1 MLNVLKF
8 YTQLEDVYTQEIEC
22 LTLSASNYLTAFWV
36 SLEKMTSFDL
46 VDIDIT
52 LRGCDDIDFKTVI
65 DATELYTSNGYLYY
79 KGIKQLT
86 SNLQGNYYIEITDGL
101 SYLFSNMILFD
112 AGQQETAE
120 GDYVEFYVNAG
131 SFSFFPTGTGNLV
144 IDWGDG
150 NTETVAQNQLISKTI
165 LNTSIVKIYF
175 AQRIT
180 ELVCN
185 SPLLTQIRNTE
196 NFTSLTLLDYSNTNV
211 SRLDYSSITTLE
223 EVRLSSTPLP
233 RVGTTIKVP
242 FGGNPIEII
251 EANSIGSFFNG
262 TSPYYYASCWQTLRE
277 LYATHNELERIEYS
291 TQSLTT
297 FTELKIVNLSNNNFV
312 EIPKA
317 GMNYTRTNL
326 SSPIEQWIIQSNNLR
341 GEDWSNLR
349 VFLDKVT
356 TKIDLKNN
364 AFSTFT
370 VDRTLIRIAE
380 RTLAIK
386 DLYLDLSGASPSS
399 GVLMG
404 IPTDGMYYYSIVAAG
419 ENYEVGDILTVT
431 DGNNGGTG
439 SSWRVETVSNS
450 GEILALSM
458 IAAGSGYNAIENFT
472 GGSGTNGIIE
482 FYSPRVWL
490 VYQGVEL
497 YTNALYDVEL
507 LPDYNIIDYQT
518 KAYLKDED
526 YYLTWL

>member
-46 VDIDIT
+46 SDIDIT
-52 LRGCDDIDFKTVI
+52 LRGHDDIDFKTVI

-131 SFSFFPTGTGNLV
+131 AFSFFPTGTGNLV

-150 NTETVAQNQLISKTI
+150 TTETVAQNQLISKTI

-185 SPLLTQIRNTE
+185 SPLLTKIRNME
-196 NFTSLTLLDYSNTNV
+196 NFTSLTV
-211 SRLDYSSITTLE
+211 LDYSSTNVSWLNYPSTMTTLE
-223 EVRLSSTPLP
+223 EVRFSSTPLP
-233 RVGTTIKVP
+233 NGSTTRP

-251 EANSIGSFFNG
+251 EANSIGSHFNG
-262 TSPYYYASCWQTLRE
+262 TSPYYYVSCWQTLRE
-277 LYATHNELERIEYS
+277 LHATHNELERITYS
-291 TQSLTT
+291 DQGLNT
-297 FTELKIVNLSNNNFV
+297 FTELEIVNLSNNNFV
-312 EIPKA
+312 EIPKV

-326 SSPIEQWIIQSNNLR
+326 SSPIKQWIIQSNDLR
-341 GEDWSNLR
+341 GEDWSDLR

-380 RTLAIK
+380 RTLPIK

-419 ENYEVGDILTVT
+419 ENYEVGDTLTVT
-431 DGNNGGTG
+431 DGDNGGTG
-439 SSWRVETVSNS
+439 SSWRVETVGNS
-450 GEILALSM
+450 GEILSLSM

>member
-8 YTQLEDVYTQEIEC
+8 YTQLSDVYTQEMQC

-46 VDIDIT
+46 ADISIT
-52 LRGCDDIDFKTVI
+52 LRGCDDINFKTVI

-101 SYLFSNMILFD
+101 NYLFSNVILFD

-131 SFSFFPTGTGNLV
+131 LFSFFPIGTGNLI

-150 NTETVAQNQLISKTI
+150 ATETVAQNQLISKTI

-180 ELVCN
+180 GLVCN

-196 NFTSLTLLDYSNTNV
+196 NFTSLTVLDYSNTNILY
-211 SRLDYSSITTLE
+211 LDYWKITTLE
-223 EVRLSSTPLP
+223 EVRLSNTPLP
-233 RVGTTIKVP
+233 NGGTTRP
-242 FGGNPIEII
+242 FAVNPIEII
-251 EANSIGSFFNG
+251 EANSIGSYFNG
-262 TSPYYYASCWQTLRE
+262 TTPYLYVSCWQTLRE
-277 LYATHNELERIEYS
+277 LYATHNELERITYS
-291 TQSLTT
+291 DQGLNT
-297 FTELKIVNLSNNNFV
+297 FTELEIVNLSNNNFV
-312 EIPKA
+312 EVPKA

-341 GEDWSNLR
+341 GEDWSDLR

-380 RTLAIK
+380 RTLSIK

-419 ENYEVGDILTVT
+419 ENYEVGDTLTVT
-431 DGNNGGTG
+431 DGDNGGTG
-439 SSWRVETVSNS
+439 SSWRVKTVSNS
-450 GEILALSM
+450 GEILTLSM
-458 IAAGSGYNAIENFT
+458 ISAGSGYNAIENFT
-472 GGSGTNGIIE
+472 GGSGTNAIIE

-497 YTNALYDVEL
+497 YTNALHDVEL